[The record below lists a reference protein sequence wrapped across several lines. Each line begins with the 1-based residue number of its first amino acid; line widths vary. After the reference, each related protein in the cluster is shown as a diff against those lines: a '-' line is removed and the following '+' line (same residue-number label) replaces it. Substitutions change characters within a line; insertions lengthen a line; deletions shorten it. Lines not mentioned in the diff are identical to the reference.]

1 MFVIGSSL
9 PLKEIQASTAHENA
23 FGDRDGLIPS
33 LPGTTEVMSGIPGPN
48 L

>member
-1 MFVIGSSL
+1 MIGCSL
-9 PLKEIQASTAHENA
+9 PLKEIQPLTAHENA
-23 FGDRDGLIPS
+23 FGDGDGLIPS